1 MPMEKSKGLKNI
13 KMENE
18 NFKPEESLR
27 LINTMINKAQN
38 KLQEN
43 GFLFIFWGWLV
54 FLVATSF
61 YILVQ
66 MKIEN
71 AWVVWY
77 AMPAGGIFTMF
88 YAMRQ
93 SKKEKVKSFVDDYM
107 MYIGIAF
114 GISLTIIL
122 VMGWKLQLN
131 CYPMVILL
139 YALTTFIYGG
149 ILKFMPLVIFGALSF
164 PISVGA
170 FFVDFHT
177 QILLLALSVFV
188 SYIIPGHLLQFKFKQ
203 QIKNV

>member
-1 MPMEKSKGLKNI
+1 MKDK
-13 KMENE
+13 E
-18 NFKPEESLR
+18 NFNPEQSLA

-54 FLVATSF
+54 FLVATAF
-61 YILVQ
+61 YILVKMQ
-66 MKIEN
+66 FEY
-71 AWVVWY
+71 AFVVWY
-77 AMPAGGIFTMF
+77 AMPAGGIFTMI

-93 SKKEKVKSFVDDYM
+93 SKKEKVKSFVDEYL
-107 MYIGIAF
+107 MYVGIAF

-122 VMGWKLQLN
+122 VMGWKLQIN

-188 SYIIPGHLLQFKFKQ
+188 SYLIPGYMLQYKFKQ
-203 QIKNV
+203 QTKHV

>member
-1 MPMEKSKGLKNI
+1 
-13 KMENE
+13 MENE

-66 MKIEN
+66 MKVEN
-71 AWVVWY
+71 SWVVWY
-77 AMPAGGIFTMF
+77 AMPAGGIFTMI

-188 SYIIPGHLLQFKFKQ
+188 SYIIPGHMLQFKFKQ
-203 QIKNV
+203 QVKNA

>member
-1 MPMEKSKGLKNI
+1 
-13 KMENE
+13 MENE

-27 LINTMINKAQN
+27 LIDTMINKAQN

-71 AWVVWY
+71 SWVVWY

-88 YAMRQ
+88 YAMRK
-93 SKKEKVKSFVDDYM
+93 SKKENVKSFVDDYM

-164 PISVGA
+164 PISIGA

-177 QILLLALSVFV
+177 QILLLALSVLV
-188 SYIIPGHLLQFKFKQ
+188 SYIIPGHMLQFKFKQ
-203 QIKNV
+203 QVKSV

>member
-1 MPMEKSKGLKNI
+1 VKSNLI
-13 KMENE
+13 KMEKE
-18 NFKPEESLR
+18 NFKPEESIA
-27 LINTMINKAQN
+27 LINTYINRAQN
-38 KLQEN
+38 KLSEN

-54 FLVATSF
+54 FLVASAF
-61 YILVQ
+61 YLLV
-66 MKIEN
+66 KIEFEQSYI
-71 AWVVWY
+71 VWY
-77 AMPAGGIFTMF
+77 AMPAGGIFTML
-88 YAMRQ
+88 YVMRQ
-93 SKKEKVKSFVDDYM
+93 QKKEQVKSFVDDYM

-188 SYIIPGHLLQFKFKQ
+188 SYIIPGHMLQYKFKQ
-203 QIKNV
+203 QAKNV

>member
-1 MPMEKSKGLKNI
+1 MEDK
-13 KMENE
+13 E
-18 NFKPEESLR
+18 NFNPEQSLA

-54 FLVATSF
+54 FLVATAF
-61 YILVQ
+61 YILVKMQ
-66 MKIEN
+66 FEN
-71 AWVVWY
+71 AFVVWY
-77 AMPAGGIFTMF
+77 AMPAGGIFTMI

-93 SKKEKVKSFVDDYM
+93 SKKEKVKSFVDEYL
-107 MYIGIAF
+107 MYVGIAF

-122 VMGWKLQLN
+122 VMGWKLQIN

-188 SYIIPGHLLQFKFKQ
+188 SYLIPGYMLQYKFKQ
-203 QIKNV
+203 QTKHV

>member
-1 MPMEKSKGLKNI
+1 
-13 KMENE
+13 MENE

-54 FLVATSF
+54 FLVAASF

-66 MKIEN
+66 MKVEN
-71 AWVVWY
+71 SFVVWY
-77 AMPAGGIFTMF
+77 AMPAGGIFTMI

-164 PISVGA
+164 PISIGA

-188 SYIIPGHLLQFKFKQ
+188 SYIIPGHMLQFKFKQ
-203 QIKNV
+203 QVKNV

>member
-1 MPMEKSKGLKNI
+1 MEETNLQ
-13 KMENE
+13 
-18 NFKPEESLR
+18 PEESLA
-27 LINTMINKAQN
+27 LINSMINKAKN
-38 KLQEN
+38 KLVDD

-54 FLVATSF
+54 FLAAAAF
-61 YILVQ
+61 YLLVK
-66 MKIEN
+66 MEFEK
-71 AWVVWY
+71 AWLVWY
-77 AMPAGGIFTMF
+77 AMPAGGVFTF
-88 YAMRQ
+88 LYVMRKQ
-93 SKKEKVKSFVDDYM
+93 KKEKVKSFVDEYLG
-107 MYIGIAF
+107 YIGVAF

-149 ILKFMPLVIFGALSF
+149 ILKFTPLVVFGALSF

-188 SYIIPGHLLQFKFKQ
+188 SYIIPGHLLQYKFKQ
-203 QIKNV
+203 QAKHV

>member
-1 MPMEKSKGLKNI
+1 
-13 KMENE
+13 MENE
-18 NFKPEESLR
+18 NFKPEESLQ
-27 LINTMINKAQN
+27 LINVMINKAKN
-38 KLQEN
+38 KLVDD

-54 FLVATSF
+54 FLAATSF
-61 YILVQ
+61 YLLVKMEFEQ
-66 MKIEN
+66 
-71 AWVVWY
+71 AYYVWY
-77 AMPAGGIFTMF
+77 SMPAGGIFTMI

-93 SKKEKVKSFVDDYM
+93 SKKENVKSFVDEYL

-114 GISLTIIL
+114 GVSLTIIL
-122 VMGWKLQLN
+122 VMGWKLQMN

-188 SYIIPGHLLQFKFKQ
+188 SYLIPGYMLQYKFKQ
-203 QIKNV
+203 QTKHV

>member
-1 MPMEKSKGLKNI
+1 MEDK
-13 KMENE
+13 E
-18 NFKPEESLR
+18 NFKPEESLA

-43 GFLFIFWGWLV
+43 GFLFIFWWWLV
-54 FLVATSF
+54 FLVAATF
-61 YILVQ
+61 YVLVE

-71 AWVVWY
+71 SFLVWY
-77 AMPAGGIFTMF
+77 AMPAGGIFTMI

-177 QILLLALSVFV
+177 QILLLALSVLV
-188 SYIIPGHLLQFKFKQ
+188 SYIIPGHMLQFKFKQ
-203 QIKNV
+203 QAKHV